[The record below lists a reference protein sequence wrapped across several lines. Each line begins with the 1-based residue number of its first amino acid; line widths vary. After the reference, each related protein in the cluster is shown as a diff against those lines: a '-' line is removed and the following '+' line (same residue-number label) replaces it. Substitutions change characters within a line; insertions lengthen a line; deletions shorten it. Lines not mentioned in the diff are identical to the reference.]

1 MSVGEKRMATFA
13 HALVFEILDAERTD
27 VIKVTVCL
35 TNNVVGSPSVRSVKR
50 NLTYETE
57 LSMASFR
64 GRQEE
69 KIETV
74 VVCDFDVSKNN
85 RPNGKSD
92 VGSNVSG
99 SMLRGELGLSFVYT
113 DDVEQPSMAHFLAC
127 GLCLCPPVTSM
138 PAPSARP
145 TLKPAANV
153 VS

>member
-13 HALVFEILDAERTD
+13 HSLVFEILDAERTD

-35 TNNVVGSPSVRSVKR
+35 ANNVVGSPTARGMKR
-50 NLTYETE
+50 NMTYETE

-74 VVCDFDVSKNN
+74 VTCEFDVLKTN

-92 VGSNVSG
+92 VGSNVSS

-113 DDVEQPSMAHFLAC
+113 DDVEQPSMANFLAC
-127 GLCLCPPVTSM
+127 GLCLCPPVSSM
-138 PAPSARP
+138 PTPSTRP
-145 TLKPAANV
+145 TLKHANV